1 MKTKIITYIVLIVLI
16 LVIYIANRGILLKHE
31 NTYTISNEKGDII
44 NAKIYSRTVTAK
56 VNNKEE
62 HIYQIL
68 VFFDD
73 DQKMKYYNPILF
85 IPKLNMVGVVE
96 GGKNEFLFFGNNVFQ
111 KSLKANEFT
120 SLTNSLIFDNNP
132 PINKIIFKNN
142 SIVFNSFEGL
152 KIYGK
157 NLILKIQ

>member
-142 SIVFNSFEGL
+142 
-152 KIYGK
+152 
-157 NLILKIQ
+157 